1 MGRSKGALRKMKT
14 YLKIPKELVERL
26 VDDGSCQYES
36 LYGECTFHDK
46 GTCPVE
52 ELRKYVNR
60 KVYID

>member
-1 MGRSKGALRKMKT
+1 MKT